1 LQYDSSCNRS
11 PEQVFEKIQPA
22 DGTTREFNLKPFD
35 PMTRI
40 LQILTSI
47 ILVCT
52 VMVAVTSCKDDE
64 DPGSTK
70 TGTITG
76 VVTDAS
82 TQPLAGVTVTVSGV
96 NEEDLTAT
104 TESDGSYTITGVSLK
119 LHAVTFSKT
128 GYLAVSKPVSVS
140 DFDDESLAT
149 VNASMV
155 SATARII
162 GTVTDSKNGGAPLQ
176 GATVSVGA
184 VGTATTEA
192 NGSYAIENLVEGDY
206 TVTFTKT
213 DYVTITKPITQADFV
228 GGVATINLSMGGLE
242 LLRGKT
248 ADDLATADKWYYN
261 EYRGG
266 RNADAYP
273 HWDWACDY
281 MCTLDFQGAW
291 DEQNEGTTLQI
302 RNGEDDRANPADL
315 NVFDSYVYGSKKITA
330 DNKILSIR
338 LRTHDAD
345 GTNPAYFGVQVVD
358 LSAAEPAAV
367 KIGDTKTYGSGDYTD
382 IEFDLSAYVGKEVIV
397 AIGIY
402 RQQTGDYWKQLVL
415 RAIRFAG
422 TKVSNWDWLPGTE
435 VVAGWKLTQET
446 VRSTMP
452 QLKDSFTGI
461 SPQSGNRDN
470 YKDAYR
476 AWHSVGHIGAEWS
489 FVPLKK
495 DPEVF
500 PSEGYLIKTNGSSGI
515 NTTVPESYM
524 YAKFSIAAGNNQLT
538 FTTRN
543 FGSNYTFFK
552 ISAIEDNGT
561 VTHLTPISNTAQE
574 ASAGADGTWKFKH
587 GNGGAADPDG
597 YAGFV
602 YDLSA
607 YNGQDVTLV
616 IGVYKG
622 EANGD
627 ENKLV
632 FHTIKLN

>member
-1 LQYDSSCNRS
+1 
-11 PEQVFEKIQPA
+11 
-22 DGTTREFNLKPFD
+22 
-35 PMTRI
+35 MTRV
-40 LQILTSI
+40 LQILTS
-47 ILVCT
+47 LVLLGT
-52 VMVAVTSCKDDE
+52 SMVFVSSCDNDD
-64 DPGSTK
+64 DPGSGK

-76 VVTDAS
+76 VVTDNAD
-82 TQPLAGVTVTVSGV
+82 QPLPGVTVTVSGI
-96 NEEDLTAT
+96 NEDDLTAT
-104 TESDGSYTITGVSLK
+104 TGADGSYTVENVSRK
-119 LHAVTFSKT
+119 LHAVVFSKDE
-128 GYLAVSKPVSVS
+128 YLTVSKSVQANS
-140 DFDDESLAT
+140 FDSEGLAT
-149 VNASMV
+149 VNVTMV
-155 SATARII
+155 NANAKII
-162 GTVTDSKNGGAPLQ
+162 GTISDSKNAGAPLQ
-176 GATVSVGA
+176 GATVTVGVA
-184 VGTATTEA
+184 GTAVSGE
-192 NGSYAIENLVEGDY
+192 NGTYAIENLVEDNY
-206 TVTFTKT
+206 TVTFSKT
-213 DYVTITKPITQADFV
+213 DYVTLTRNITAADFID
-228 GGVATINLSMGGLE
+228 GVATINLNMGGLE

-302 RNGEDDRANPADL
+302 RNNEGDRTNPADL

-330 DNKILSIR
+330 DNKIMSVR
-338 LRTHDAD
+338 LRTHNAD
-345 GTNPAYFGVQVVD
+345 PTNPAYFGVQVVD
-358 LSAAEPAAV
+358 LSVANPSAV

-382 IEFDLSAYVGKEVIV
+382 FEFDLSAYVGKEVIV

-415 RAIRFAG
+415 RAIRFAD
-422 TKVSNWDWLPGTE
+422 TKVENWDWLPGTE
-435 VVAGWKLTQET
+435 VVSGWKLTQET
-446 VRSTMP
+446 VRSTMAHT
-452 QLKDSFTGI
+452 KNSFTGI

-476 AWHSVGHIGAEWS
+476 AWRDVAHVGYEWH

-500 PSEGYLIKTNGSSGI
+500 PSEGYLIKTNGSAGV
-515 NTTVPESYM
+515 NTLVPEAYL
-524 YAKFSIAAGNNQLT
+524 YAKFAVAAGNNQLT

-552 ISAIEDNGT
+552 VTAIEDNGT
-561 VTHLTPISNTAQE
+561 VDHLTPASNTAQE

-587 GNGGAADPDG
+587 GNGGAGTPDD
-597 YAGFV
+597 YAAFV

-607 YNGQDVTLV
+607 YNGQDVTIV

-632 FHTIKLN
+632 FHTIKMN